1 MPQSLHA
8 LLKLEVP
15 EILLHDVWHGHA
27 QRRRKILGRHGLLL
41 LGILQKLHQAIG

>member
-41 LGILQKLHQAIG
+41 LGILE